1 MAEQTQWEW
10 QQEMAGEILSL
21 IRSELYLELRFMDVA
36 LSALSW
42 RPAEGIDT
50 FGTDGESLY
59 YSMERLLQ
67 VYPVNPAFLNRLYL
81 HSTLHCIFSHLW
93 LCGNRRRPLWDLA
106 CDIMV
111 EYTIDHLDKLSTKR
125 VLSLLRKD
133 LYSRLEK
140 QQMGVSA
147 AVIYQWLLDISSE
160 ELQELQ
166 REFYTDTHKYWPKE
180 EQINRTPDIVQ
191 KRWEQI
197 GRQTQMQM
205 KQRGSEQAGGQEL
218 LEQEIQAGHNR
229 RSYREFLRKFAV
241 LREEMHLD
249 PEEYDLNFYSYGLRL
264 YGNMPLIEPVETREV
279 QKIQDFVIIVD
290 TSYST
295 SGDLVKAFL
304 QETFEILT
312 ESEHFFTDS
321 RIHIIQCDDKVQM
334 DQMVT
339 NEKELERLLQSFTII
354 GGGGTDFR
362 PAFSYVNQLRENG
375 ELDYLRGLLYF
386 TDGKGIYP
394 QKRPDYQT
402 AFLFLGSYEEAAV
415 PPWAMRL
422 RITPEELQ
430 RDLSRKSGSRRQ
442 QDKVQNL

>member
-1 MAEQTQWEW
+1 MAEQKQWEW
-10 QQEMAGEILSL
+10 QMEMADEILSL

-42 RPAEGIDT
+42 KPAEGIDT

-59 YSMERLLQ
+59 YSMEHLLQ

-93 LCGNRRRPLWDLA
+93 LCGNRQRPLWDLA

-133 LYSRLEK
+133 LYSRLES
-140 QQMGVSA
+140 QQMGISA
-147 AVIYQWLLDISSE
+147 AVIYQWLPDISSE
-160 ELQELQ
+160 EFQVLQ
-166 REFYTDTHKYWPKE
+166 REFYTDTHKYWPE
-180 EQINRTPDIVQ
+180 SRQMNMVPEVIQ

-197 GRQTQMQM
+197 SRQTQMEM
-205 KQRGSEQAGGQEL
+205 ERRGADQTEGQAL
-218 LEQEIQAGHNR
+218 LEQEMQAGRSR
-229 RSYREFLRKFAV
+229 RTYRDFLRKFTL

-249 PEEYDLNFYSYGLRL
+249 PDEYDLNFYSYGLRL

-279 QKIQDFVIIVD
+279 QKIQDFVIVVD

-304 QETFEILT
+304 QETFDILM
-312 ESEHFFTDS
+312 EKEHFFVDS
-321 RIHIIQCDDKVQM
+321 RIHIIQCDDQVQK
-334 DQMVT
+334 DQMIS
-339 NEKELERLLQSFTII
+339 NEQELNRLLQNFTII

-362 PAFSYVNQLRENG
+362 PAFTYVNQLREDG
-375 ELDYLRGLLYF
+375 ELDHLRGMLYF

-394 QKRPDYQT
+394 QRRPDYQT
-402 AFLFLGSYEEAAV
+402 AFLFLGNYEEAAV

-422 RITPEELQ
+422 RITAEDLQ
-430 RDLSRKSGSRRQ
+430 REPYRQSGSSSQ
-442 QDKVQNL
+442 QN

>member
-10 QQEMAGEILSL
+10 QQEMADEILSL

-42 RPAEGIDT
+42 KPAEGIDT
-50 FGTDGESLY
+50 FGTDGEVLY

-67 VYPVNPAFLNRLYL
+67 VYPVNSSFLNRLYL
-81 HSTLHCIFSHLW
+81 HSILHCIFSHLW
-93 LCGNRRRPLWDLA
+93 LCGNRQRPLWDLA

-111 EYTIDHLDKLSTKR
+111 EYTIDHMDKPGTRR

-133 LYSRLEK
+133 LYGRLEEQK
-140 QQMGVSA
+140 MGISA
-147 AVIYQWLLDISSE
+147 AVIYQHLLDISPE
-160 ELQELQ
+160 EFRALQ
-166 REFYTDTHKYWPKE
+166 REFYTDTHKYWPKT
-180 EQINRTPDIVQ
+180 EQMGMAPKMVQ

-197 GRQTQMQM
+197 GRQTQMRM
-205 KQRGSEQAGGQEL
+205 EQRGAKQTEGQEL
-218 LEQEIQAGHNR
+218 LEQEMQAGRSR
-229 RSYREFLRKFAV
+229 RGYRDFLRKFTV

-249 PEEYDLNFYSYGLRL
+249 PEEYDLNYYSYGLRL
-264 YGNMPLIEPVETREV
+264 YGNMPLLEPVETREI
-279 QKIQDFVIIVD
+279 QKIQDFVIVVD

-304 QETFEILT
+304 QETFDILM
-312 ESEHFFTDS
+312 EKEHFFVDS
-321 RIHIIQCDDKVQM
+321 RIHVIQCDDQVQT
-334 DQMVT
+334 DQLIT
-339 NEKELERLLQSFTII
+339 NEKELERLLQSFTIL

-362 PAFSYVNQLRENG
+362 PAFVYVNQLREKG
-375 ELDYLRGLLYF
+375 ELEHLRGMLYF

-402 AFLFLGSYEEAAV
+402 AFLFFGSYEEAAV

-422 RITPEELQ
+422 RIMPEELQ
-430 RDLSRKSGSRRQ
+430 TETSRQKGNVYQ
-442 QDKVQNL
+442 